1 MKSSLESRFF
11 LLCIALF
18 ISVQGLFYVMA
29 AETDTEETDEE
40 ATDYACSQTM
50 IDQGGAIVEGYQEF
64 LDGFFNVDA
73 PTSDQLEDAMDFYR
87 YIEDSL
93 LSLYRS
99 ASAVTDSGAK
109 TTEFASKELTNCAYL
124 RDQYIEFARALLQK
138 QALGSAY
145 SKTTFEVVDGLKAL
159 NEDLDDLSKEFSEV
173 FPGAFHQMNNALP
186 CYARQCIVK

>member
-18 ISVQGLFYVMA
+18 ISVQGLIYVMA
-29 AETDTEETDEE
+29 EETDTEETGETP
-40 ATDYACSQTM
+40 ADYACSQTM
-50 IDQGGAIVEGYQEF
+50 IDEGGAIVEGYQEF
-64 LDGFFNVDA
+64 LDVFFNVDA
-73 PTSDQLEDAMDFYR
+73 PTSDQMETAMDFYR
-87 YIEDSL
+87 YIEGSL
-93 LSLYRS
+93 LALYRS
-99 ASAVTDSGAK
+99 AAIVTGGGTK
-109 TTEFASKELTNCAYL
+109 TTEFASAELTNCAYL
-124 RDQYIEFARALLQK
+124 RDQYIDFARALLQK
-138 QALGSAY
+138 QALASAY

>member
-11 LLCIALF
+11 LFCIALF

-29 AETDTEETDEE
+29 AETDTEETEE